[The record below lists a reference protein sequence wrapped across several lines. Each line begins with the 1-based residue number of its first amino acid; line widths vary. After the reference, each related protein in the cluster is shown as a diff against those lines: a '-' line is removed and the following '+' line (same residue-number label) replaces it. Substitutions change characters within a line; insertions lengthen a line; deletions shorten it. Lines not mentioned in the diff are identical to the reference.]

1 METDANTESAGSTSR
16 ETVSQAVNSK
26 GFESVS
32 LVLILIS
39 LVTFVVE
46 TIPAVEAE
54 YEVALSATETI
65 ILGLFTAEYILRL
78 YASDGGIRYA
88 KSAWGIIDLIT
99 ILPFYLALGGL
110 DGRPFRTFRL
120 VRLFRL
126 LKLGRKFSGA
136 ILRIRVGWQLAKEE
150 LIFALTGSLM
160 VIFVSSVFI
169 YFFERTAQ
177 PEAFG
182 SVPDALWWAVVTFTT
197 VGYGDATPITD
208 GGKMFSFVVL
218 LTALIMVG
226 VPAGIV
232 ASALSMARETEAAE
246 NWEME
251 FQQEIAEEHQ
261 RLKNLDEQIVQLL
274 AQGSHERAKQKL
286 AYLVWKRALINPHQ
300 DSRQIYST
308 ENLKPEHLWDLRQE
322 EFERRIQELEDS
334 EA

>member
-1 METDANTESAGSTSR
+1 METDAKTEFTSRTSR
-16 ETVSQAVNSK
+16 EAVNRVVNSK

-46 TIPAVEAE
+46 TIPAVEAQ
-54 YEVALSATETI
+54 YDAAFSAAETI
-65 ILGLFTAEYILRL
+65 ILALFTAEYILRL

-99 ILPFYLALGGL
+99 ILPFYLALGGF
-110 DGRPFRTFRL
+110 DGRPVRTFRL

-126 LKLGRKFSGA
+126 MKLGRNFSGA

-246 NWEME
+246 NWSVE

-261 RLKNLDEQIVQLL
+261 RLKNLEEKVEELL
-274 AQGSHERAKQKL
+274 AQGNHKRAKQKL
-286 AYLVWKRALINPHQ
+286 AYFMWKRALINPHE

-322 EFERRIQELEDS
+322 EFERRIQELEDG